1 MYQISGPHN
10 PIFENY
16 GGAGPSTSNHQ
27 QEIQERT
34 AKEKRERFDFVLSFR
49 ARGRLM
55 EKTAKRSKPQTN
67 R

>member
-34 AKEKRERFDFVLSFR
+34 AKEKRDKKSCFLDSRC
-49 ARGRLM
+49 
-55 EKTAKRSKPQTN
+55 
-67 R
+67 

>member
-34 AKEKRERFDFVLSFR
+34 AKEKRDKKSVLSTR
-49 ARGRLM
+49 DVRRC
-55 EKTAKRSKPQTN
+55 
-67 R
+67 

>member
-34 AKEKRERFDFVLSFR
+34 AKEKRDKKSVFSTRDVR
-49 ARGRLM
+49 RG
-55 EKTAKRSKPQTN
+55 
-67 R
+67 